1 MKNTYEIVSGILVG
15 FESTSI
21 ILDIDSNEKKVVVD
35 ENVLQIVSTKVLH
48 HVCIKTCNGV
58 GVEVVEKRKYN

>member
-1 MKNTYEIVSGILVG
+1 MG

-21 ILDIDSNEKKVVVD
+21 ILDIDSNEKKIAVD
-35 ENVLQIVSTKVLH
+35 ENVLQIVATKVLH

>member
-1 MKNTYEIVSGILVG
+1 MKKIA
-15 FESTSI
+15 
-21 ILDIDSNEKKVVVD
+21 VD

-58 GVEVVEKRKYN
+58 GVEVVEKCKYN

>member
-1 MKNTYEIVSGILVG
+1 MWALSPQASYYLLTAMKKIA
-15 FESTSI
+15 
-21 ILDIDSNEKKVVVD
+21 VD

-58 GVEVVEKRKYN
+58 GVEVVEKHKYN

>member
-1 MKNTYEIVSGILVG
+1 MKNTYKIVSGILVG

-21 ILDIDSNEKKVVVD
+21 ILDIDSNEKKIAVD
-35 ENVLQIVSTKVLH
+35 ENVLQIVATKVLH

>member
-1 MKNTYEIVSGILVG
+1 MSGIVVG

-21 ILDIDSNEKKVVVD
+21 ILLIDGNKKKKIAVD

-58 GVEVVEKRKYN
+58 GVEVVEKHK

>member
-1 MKNTYEIVSGILVG
+1 MSGIVVG

-21 ILDIDSNEKKVVVD
+21 ILLIDGNEKKLVVD

-58 GVEVVEKRKYN
+58 GVEVVEKHK

>member
-1 MKNTYEIVSGILVG
+1 MKLYQEFLWASSPQVSYWIL
-15 FESTSI
+15 TAT
-21 ILDIDSNEKKVVVD
+21 KKKIAVD
-35 ENVLQIVSTKVLH
+35 ENVLQIVATKVLH